1 MGSAN
6 NTMAPAADY
15 GEGRDAANIPN
26 LHEHCDPA
34 RAKPMHTTTTA
45 RDQGMA
51 WTLNTTTPQDRAAIA
66 SALLRGFDL
75 VTPLR
80 AEDALQRAG
89 FEWPAHVSPR
99 CLGAIVSHLART
111 GLIVEQG
118 WTKGRMGRS
127 HAGRVSLWLR
137 VAGGAP

>member
-1 MGSAN
+1 MGPAN
-6 NTMAPAADY
+6 NTIAPAADD

-26 LHEHCDPA
+26 LHGQGDPA
-34 RAKPMHTTTTA
+34 RVNPMHTATAA

-51 WTLNTTTPQDRAAIA
+51 RALNATTPQDRAAIA
-66 SALLRGFDL
+66 SALLRGLDP

-80 AEDALQRAG
+80 AEDALPRAG
-89 FEWPAHVSPR
+89 FDWPAHVKPR

-118 WTKGRMGRS
+118 WTKGRKGRS

-137 VAGGAP
+137 AGRGEP

>member
-1 MGSAN
+1 MGTAN
-6 NTMAPAADY
+6 NAMAPAADD

-26 LHEHCDPA
+26 LHEQVEPA
-34 RAKPMHTTTTA
+34 SAKPMHTAAAA

-51 WTLNTTTPQDRAAIA
+51 RTLNATTPQDRAAIV
-66 SALLRGFDL
+66 SALLRGLDPL
-75 VTPLR
+75 LPLR
-80 AEDALQRAG
+80 AEDALPRAG

-118 WTKGRMGRS
+118 WTKGRKGRS

-137 VAGGAP
+137 VGGGAP